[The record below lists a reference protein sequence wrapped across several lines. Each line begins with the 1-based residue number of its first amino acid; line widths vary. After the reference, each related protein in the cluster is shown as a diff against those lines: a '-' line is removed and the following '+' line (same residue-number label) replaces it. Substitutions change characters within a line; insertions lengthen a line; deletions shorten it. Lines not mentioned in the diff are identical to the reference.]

1 MNMASG
7 NKKITKRNEKKHA
20 RKEERRGKKQQDETA
35 INHVVNVYD
44 PI

>member
-1 MNMASG
+1 MASG

-20 RKEERRGKKQQDETA
+20 RKEERRSKKQDETA

>member
-1 MNMASG
+1 MAQG

-20 RKEERRGKKQQDETA
+20 SREPKRDKKQDETA

>member
-1 MNMASG
+1 MASG

-20 RKEERRGKKQQDETA
+20 RKEMKRNKKQDETA
-35 INHVVNVYD
+35 VNHVVNVYD